1 MSYGGHVQIVYIEDR
16 ISCQEKF
23 SRPKQSSFWYLEQ
36 HISFNTQSTNNE
48 KLLFNKSGFDRSSSG
63 SRTPLEPKHD
73 MNLDLYVISFKEIA
87 ALDDYRN
94 HISPSHINEVIQE
107 LNSFLKFFSIC
118 RPFWRTI
125 FYGLPNT
132 QLLQTNP
139 SLLPVRPKLSLVLMK
154 LSPAAFTRLRCKTG
168 SQFSPTVTIS
178 FANLSNF
185 PF

>member
-23 SRPKQSSFWYLEQ
+23 SRPKQRSFWYLEQ

-63 SRTPLEPKHD
+63 SRTPLKPKHD

-107 LNSFLKFFSIC
+107 LNSFNSFQSAVRFGEQSFTGYLILNYYKQTLACC
-118 RPFWRTI
+118 RYVQSYR
-125 FYGLPNT
+125 
-132 QLLQTNP
+132 
-139 SLLPVRPKLSLVLMK
+139 
-154 LSPAAFTRLRCKTG
+154 
-168 SQFSPTVTIS
+168 
-178 FANLSNF
+178 
-185 PF
+185 

>member
-1 MSYGGHVQIVYIEDR
+1 MSIFQINKSTGENFSTPEVSYGGHVQIVYIEDR

-63 SRTPLEPKHD
+63 SRTPLKPKHD

-107 LNSFLKFFSIC
+107 LNSFNSFQSAVRFGEQSFTGYLILNYYK
-118 RPFWRTI
+118 
-125 FYGLPNT
+125 
-132 QLLQTNP
+132 QTLACCWYVQ
-139 SLLPVRPKLSLVLMK
+139 SYR
-154 LSPAAFTRLRCKTG
+154 
-168 SQFSPTVTIS
+168 
-178 FANLSNF
+178 
-185 PF
+185 